1 MHWRIL
7 ARPHGRAQR
16 EGPGTPLAARAPPFR
31 LPLDFRHQFVQ
42 GSRQEP
48 RLRPEPPVPED
59 DMALTR
65 RQREIL
71 DFVAEFIR
79 TKRYSPSLEE
89 IAAHFGLNS
98 VATVHKHV
106 SNLEK
111 KGFIRRSWNRSRS
124 IDLLA
129 TELPVPPGISESGL
143 SFHRNRAMV
152 PPIPLTATSVPGASE
167 SIQGSVGENEEAR
180 LSTLA
185 RLPLLG
191 RVAAGRPVEAV
202 SNPETIAVPASMI
215 GRHPCFVLQVAGTS
229 MIGEHIQDG
238 DYVIVEQRATARD
251 GEKVIAL
258 IDGGDA
264 TLKTYF
270 RDGDGSVRLVPAN
283 PELQTLTLRDGEFRI
298 QGVVIGVMR
307 KYRN

>member
-1 MHWRIL
+1 
-7 ARPHGRAQR
+7 
-16 EGPGTPLAARAPPFR
+16 
-31 LPLDFRHQFVQ
+31 
-42 GSRQEP
+42 
-48 RLRPEPPVPED
+48 
-59 DMALTR
+59 MALTR

-71 DFVAEFIR
+71 DYVAEFIR

-89 IAAHFGLNS
+89 IAGHFGLSS

-129 TELPVPPGISESGL
+129 TELPVPSIISES
-143 SFHRNRAMV
+143 SVPFQRSRPTV
-152 PPIPLTATSVPGASE
+152 PPMPLATTSFSGAAE
-167 SIQGSVGENEEAR
+167 AVRGTGSDFDEAR
-180 LSTLA
+180 LSSLA

-191 RVAAGRPVEAV
+191 RVAAGRPIEAV
-202 SNPETIAVPASMI
+202 TNAETIAVPATMV
-215 GRHPCFVLQVAGTS
+215 GRHPCYVLQVTGTS

-238 DYVIVEQRATARD
+238 DFVIVEQRAIARD

-258 IDGGDA
+258 IDNGEA

-270 RDGDGSVRLVPAN
+270 RDGDGTVRLVPAN
-283 PELQTLTLRDGEFRI
+283 PDLQTLVLREGEFRI

-307 KYRN
+307 KYRH

>member
-1 MHWRIL
+1 
-7 ARPHGRAQR
+7 
-16 EGPGTPLAARAPPFR
+16 
-31 LPLDFRHQFVQ
+31 
-42 GSRQEP
+42 
-48 RLRPEPPVPED
+48 
-59 DMALTR
+59 MALTR

-111 KGFIRRSWNRSRS
+111 KGFIRRTWNRSRS

-129 TELPVPPGISESGL
+129 TELPQPAIVAEGALPY
-143 SFHRNRAMV
+143 RAKAAAA
-152 PPIPLTATSVPGASE
+152 PSLLAGSDGGRLLGAQFPGAAEAVAGMASE
-167 SIQGSVGENEEAR
+167 TEEAR
-180 LSTLA
+180 LASLA

-191 RVAAGRPVEAV
+191 RVAAGRPIEAI
-202 SNPETIAVPASMI
+202 SNPETIAVPAAMV
-215 GRHPCFVLQVAGTS
+215 GRHPCYVLQVTGTS

-238 DYVIVEQRATARD
+238 DFVIVEQRATARD

-258 IDGGDA
+258 VGGGEA

-270 RDGDGSVRLVPAN
+270 RDPDGSVRLVPAN
-283 PELQTLTLRDGEFRI
+283 PEMQTLVVRDGEFRI

-307 KYRN
+307 KYRH

>member
-1 MHWRIL
+1 
-7 ARPHGRAQR
+7 
-16 EGPGTPLAARAPPFR
+16 
-31 LPLDFRHQFVQ
+31 
-42 GSRQEP
+42 
-48 RLRPEPPVPED
+48 
-59 DMALTR
+59 MALTR

-79 TKRYSPSLEE
+79 SKRYSPSLEE

-129 TELPVPPGISESGL
+129 TELPVPSAISEGAATY
-143 SFHRNRAMV
+143 RAR
-152 PPIPLTATSVPGASE
+152 SGASAGAGTSPFAGTRFDGAAE
-167 SIQGSVGENEEAR
+167 AVHGLASEAEEAR
-180 LSTLA
+180 LSSLA

-191 RVAAGRPVEAV
+191 RVAAGRPIEAIAH
-202 SNPETIAVPASMI
+202 PETIAVPAAMV
-215 GRHPCFVLQVAGTS
+215 GKHPCYVLQVTGTS

-238 DYVIVEQRATARD
+238 DFVIVEQRATARD

-258 IDGGDA
+258 INGAEA

-270 RDGDGSVRLVPAN
+270 RDADGSVRLVPAN
-283 PELQTLTLRDGEFRI
+283 PELQTLVVRDGEFRI

-307 KYRN
+307 KYRH